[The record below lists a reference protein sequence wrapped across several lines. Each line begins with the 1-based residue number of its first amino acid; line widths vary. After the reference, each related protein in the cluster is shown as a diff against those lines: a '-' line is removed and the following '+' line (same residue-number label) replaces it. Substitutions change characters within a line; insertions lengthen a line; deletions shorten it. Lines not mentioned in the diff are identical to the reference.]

1 MDKVDCMREYE
12 KVREII
18 LLETD
23 RNKKG
28 DLFNRLIY
36 DVFHALG
43 FGEPRFN
50 VPKAG
55 REIDL
60 VLQHRTENRVALAEC
75 KAQSDLVGGTDVNK
89 FVGGTGCGERK
100 I

>member
-1 MDKVDCMREYE
+1 MDKLNCINEHE
-12 KVREII
+12 HIREII

-23 RNKKG
+23 KNKKG
-28 DLFNRLIY
+28 DLFNRLAF

-50 VPKAG
+50 IPKSG

-60 VLQHRTENRVALAEC
+60 VLQHRTENRVALVEC
-75 KAQSDLVGGTDVNK
+75 KAHSDKVGGADVSL
-89 FVGGTGCGERK
+89 
-100 I
+100 